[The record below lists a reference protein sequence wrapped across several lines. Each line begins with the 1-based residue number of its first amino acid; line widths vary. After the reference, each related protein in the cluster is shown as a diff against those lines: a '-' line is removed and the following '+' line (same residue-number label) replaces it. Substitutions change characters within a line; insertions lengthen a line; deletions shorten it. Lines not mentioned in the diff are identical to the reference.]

1 MDFKKTLFNRIQPHH
16 GLLLVVVAVA
26 IIIVVPDLL
35 KQGMFMDG
43 QQYACVSKNLANNK
57 GSFWKPILSETWQI
71 QEKKEFL
78 EHPPLFY
85 FLESF
90 AFKLF
95 GEIYLTEKLFSLFT
109 FILHLL
115 LIYLLYKE
123 NVGTDFKKNTWIV
136 IFCWSIIPIV
146 SWVFQNNMIEELL
159 SVFTLLSVYFS
170 IKAIHLNKHALIY
183 ILFSGLFIFFASLTK
198 GLPGFFPILVPFLC
212 FFILKKPSLEKTIF
226 YSFILVLIPTL
237 IYTAIFL
244 FNQEAK
250 DSLMFY
256 FKNRLLHRVSN
267 QPSTDYRLFTLVG
280 LLQELLPLFI
290 LLSIILVINK
300 FKKTSILFNSEN
312 KKTIIFFTLIG
323 VSASFPLMLTMV
335 QNKFYFFPA
344 LPYFAIAFG
353 LIIHVYIKQLLLN
366 NRVEKSKLFIF
377 FIGCGMLLFSV
388 VYSIKQINKF
398 SRDEK
403 IINDVNSII
412 ESVGKNKIIG
422 VEKDIYYRWN
432 FQFYLLRFGDISI
445 EHTEK
450 KHNHFLS
457 YKSTIKQDTNYFQS
471 NLQLNNYTL
480 YHLKK

>member
-226 YSFILVLIPTL
+226 YSFILVSF
-237 IYTAIFL
+237 A
-244 FNQEAK
+244 
-250 DSLMFY
+250 
-256 FKNRLLHRVSN
+256 
-267 QPSTDYRLFTLVG
+267 
-280 LLQELLPLFI
+280 
-290 LLSIILVINK
+290 LS
-300 FKKTSILFNSEN
+300 
-312 KKTIIFFTLIG
+312 
-323 VSASFPLMLTMV
+323 
-335 QNKFYFFPA
+335 
-344 LPYFAIAFG
+344 
-353 LIIHVYIKQLLLN
+353 
-366 NRVEKSKLFIF
+366 
-377 FIGCGMLLFSV
+377 LLFS
-388 VYSIKQINKF
+388 YGPSKTAASILAHLLAF
-398 SRDEK
+398 SITK
-403 IINDVNSII
+403 AV
-412 ESVGKNKIIG
+412 
-422 VEKDIYYRWN
+422 
-432 FQFYLLRFGDISI
+432 
-445 EHTEK
+445 
-450 KHNHFLS
+450 
-457 YKSTIKQDTNYFQS
+457 
-471 NLQLNNYTL
+471 
-480 YHLKK
+480 HL